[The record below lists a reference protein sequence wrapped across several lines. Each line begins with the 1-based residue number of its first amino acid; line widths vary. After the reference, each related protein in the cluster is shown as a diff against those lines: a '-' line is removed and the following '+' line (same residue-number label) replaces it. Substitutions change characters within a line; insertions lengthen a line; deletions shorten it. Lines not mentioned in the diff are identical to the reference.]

1 MEQQRMR
8 LGEFLIKHGLIT
20 EQQLD
25 EALNKQFT
33 TGERLGKVLVGMGVI
48 SENKILSALR
58 VHLGCPTINLRKK
71 TDIPQNVLNLI
82 PHDLAKR
89 GQAIPLS
96 ITSHNDEHE
105 LLVAMTNPM
114 DTDLIDDIEFV
125 SGCTVKPVLALDRDI
140 THALER
146 FYKSEP
152 EPEPEAEEPKKGE
165 IPISSEE
172 DDDMVIIMGG
182 SEKVISST
190 PAEEAQPRPA
200 TSGEKRTP
208 AERLNALLEQDDLFF
223 DFIKHL
229 LEKRL
234 VSTKDIM
241 RIISHIANSG

>member
-1 MEQQRMR
+1 MR

-71 TDIPQNVLNLI
+71 TDIPKKVLSYI
-82 PHDLAKR
+82 PYDLAKR

-96 ITSHNDEHE
+96 VTSHNDEHE

-140 THALER
+140 SHALTR
-146 FYKSEP
+146 FYKSET
-152 EPEPEAEEPKKGE
+152 EESKKGD
-165 IPISSEE
+165 ISMPSED

-182 SEKVISST
+182 SEKVISNKPVEETSPQPST
-190 PAEEAQPRPA
+190 LE
-200 TSGEKRTP
+200 GKKTP
-208 AERLNALLEQDDLFF
+208 GERLNVLLDKDDLFF
-223 DFIKHL
+223 DFIKYL

-234 VSTKDIM
+234 VSANDIR
-241 RIISHIANSG
+241 RIISHIADSG

>member
-1 MEQQRMR
+1 MEQQRLR

-33 TGERLGKVLVGMGVI
+33 TGERLGRVLVGMGVI

-58 VHLGCPTINLRKK
+58 VHLGCPTINLKK
-71 TDIPQNVLNLI
+71 KQDIPKKVFNLV
-82 PHDLAKR
+82 PYDLAKR

-96 ITSHNDEHE
+96 VTSHKDGHE
-105 LLVAMTNPM
+105 LLVAMSNPM

-140 THALER
+140 SHALIR
-146 FYKSEP
+146 FYEP
-152 EPEPEAEEPKKGE
+152 EKEKAKKPETKKAE
-165 IPISSEE
+165 ISELPDD

-182 SEKVISST
+182 SEKVISSKPTKEDQTTTEAPDAKKT
-190 PAEEAQPRPA
+190 P
-200 TSGEKRTP
+200 G
-208 AERLNALLEQDDLFF
+208 ERLSALLEKEDVFLA
-223 DFIKHL
+223 FIRHL

-234 VSTKDIM
+234 ISPNDII
-241 RIISHIANSG
+241 RIVNHIKNAE